1 MRNFIKIF
9 DYMPEF
15 IKMENK
21 DWLLEKVRKYDL
33 DKSLIPDNLE
43 VILYDGGEKKWK
55 LLRM

>member
-43 VILYDGGEKKWK
+43 VILYDGGEKKWT
-55 LLRM
+55 